1 MGWTGI
7 YTRESAESVIRR
19 DMESGGMCRVLA
31 NRGAKYWLVENVKTG
46 IRFAVV
52 AEVKRRGG
60 ELVFKLVDE
69 SMGPFQHGY
78 PLAWLDRLS
87 PTDSEYALAWREK
100 VRNHHAN
107 KKSTRGLKPGDR
119 IVFEEPVEFTDG
131 SKYSELV
138 YRGKFLFY
146 TPTMMSVRMSRD
158 WRTRYKWSVA

>member
-1 MGWTGI
+1 
-7 YTRESAESVIRR
+7 
-19 DMESGGMCRVLA
+19 
-31 NRGAKYWLVENVKTG
+31 
-46 IRFAVV
+46 
-52 AEVKRRGG
+52 
-60 ELVFKLVDE
+60 
-69 SMGPFQHGY
+69 MGPFQHGY